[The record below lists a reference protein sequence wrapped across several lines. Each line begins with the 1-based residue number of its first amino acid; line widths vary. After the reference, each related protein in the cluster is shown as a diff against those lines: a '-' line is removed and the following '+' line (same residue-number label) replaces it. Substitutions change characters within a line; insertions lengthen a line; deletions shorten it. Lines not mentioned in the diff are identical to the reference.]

1 MSRAR
6 DAVDVVNFDTM
17 KLVATLPAETS
28 PHTLNIDPLTHHLY
42 VSEDD
47 GNVVDVWHYTNAG
60 HDRMTFT
67 DGGQQVTASVGAVA
81 RVPAACR
88 TCCNPRVPAACQP
101 MGAAAGSA
109 GAGGRRDAT
118 GGHDIRIGLA
128 GDTGPRQRSQCD
140 HGYFRPR
147 RIARSRRIGRA

>member
-1 MSRAR
+1 LSRAR

-17 KLVATLPAETS
+17 KLVATLPAETN

-42 VSEDD
+42 VYEDD

-109 GAGGRRDAT
+109 GAGGGAMQPEAT
-118 GGHDIRIGLA
+118 TSASGLLA
-128 GDTGPRQRSQCD
+128 TLD
-140 HGYFRPR
+140 HGSAASAIMAIF
-147 RIARSRRIGRA
+147 GHGG